1 MYVFCPVA
9 LKIPDGTDKCVCC
22 SRGVESTPFVE
33 GTAKNAAECHTVNK
47 DHSGAG
53 VLICRKKQ
61 LLSN

>member
-22 SRGVESTPFVE
+22 SRGVE
-33 GTAKNAAECHTVNK
+33 GTAKNAAECQTVNK